1 MLVSARRSLD
11 DLFKTSI
18 RLSANVAKTLRG
30 LNVLGDTNAII
41 NINAISKFNI

>member
-1 MLVSARRSLD
+1 MTVLVILKIIFNFCERIFAT
-11 DLFKTSI
+11 KWGKI
-18 RLSANVAKTLRG
+18 QAG